1 MSPLHILVALI
12 LLALVVKGISLVL
25 GKHKSAEDN
34 GRVLRGSE
42 VRPGAS
48 TPKNRKG
55 QDDQR
60 IIALGG
66 VPIPGSLESQ
76 HILFAGAT
84 GTGKSQGISQV
95 LKAVRSRG
103 SRAMIADA
111 GGEYL
116 SRFYREGDLIF
127 NPFDRRSVNWSPFAE
142 LRNEYDCSTIAR
154 AAIPNVT
161 GDSSEWHHYAQTLL
175 SEVMLV
181 MHKLKVHSVK
191 RLLYYMTTA
200 ESAELGELLAD
211 TPAAML
217 CREGNERM
225 LANTRGIISTF
236 LISWRY
242 LSDDG
247 TFSIREWI
255 RTESGAS
262 WIYIVY
268 RDDQFEMLRSLVST
282 VMELGFGEGL
292 SLSINPERDLWF
304 VMDEVDSLGKVT
316 SLSKGLSRLR
326 KYGCKCVLGL
336 QTISQ
341 LRTTYGTDEAQTLM
355 ANLSTKVILRAGDG
369 ETAEYFSKEIG
380 EQEIE
385 RNQRSTGSSSSL
397 SSPRAKSNNISV
409 VRETKRTVLGA
420 EMTAL
425 EDLIGYLKYPGFLTK
440 IKLEYEKYPEIADA
454 FAERTE

>member
-1 MSPLHILVALI
+1 MSPLHILAALI
-12 LLALVVKGISLVL
+12 LLALVAKGISLIL
-25 GKHKSAEDN
+25 RQPKSDKGD

-42 VRPGAS
+42 VKSVAS
-48 TPKNRKG
+48 TPKNKNG
-55 QDDQR
+55 QSDQR

-66 VPIPGSLESQ
+66 VPIPSSLESQ
-76 HILFAGAT
+76 HILFAGTT

-95 LKAVRSRG
+95 LKAVQSRG
-103 SRAMIADA
+103 SRALIADA

-142 LRNEYDCSTIAR
+142 LRNEYDCATIAK
-154 AAIPNVT
+154 AAIPDVT

-181 MHKLKVHSVK
+181 LYKLKVHSVK

-236 LISWRY
+236 LVSWRY
-242 LSDDG
+242 LSDEG

-255 RTESGAS
+255 RAESGAN

-268 RDDQFEMLRSLVST
+268 RDDQFNMLRSLVST
-282 VMELGFGEGL
+282 VMEMGFSEGL

-316 SLSKGLSRLR
+316 SLSKGLSRFR

-341 LRTTYGTDEAQTLM
+341 LRTTYGADEAQTLM

-380 EQEIE
+380 DQEIE
-385 RNQRSTGSSSSL
+385 RTQRSTGSSRSL
-397 SSPRAKSNNISV
+397 AAARNRSENTTL

-420 EMTAL
+420 ELTAL
-425 EDLIGYLKYPGFLTK
+425 ENLIGYLKYPGSLTE
-440 IKLEYEKYPEIADA
+440 IKLEYERYPEIADA
-454 FAERTE
+454 FAERI